1 MQIQIQALLAGGVG
15 GIERGGERFHR
26 EVAKLPVFSREARKI
41 LGFMTACKLYIKARM
56 MGVVIEEQVQWVLSF
71 V

>member
-1 MQIQIQALLAGGVG
+1 MATMQAQIQALLAGGAG

-26 EVAKLPVFSREARKI
+26 EVAKLPVFSGETRKI

-56 MGVVIEEQVQWVLSF
+56 M
-71 V
+71 